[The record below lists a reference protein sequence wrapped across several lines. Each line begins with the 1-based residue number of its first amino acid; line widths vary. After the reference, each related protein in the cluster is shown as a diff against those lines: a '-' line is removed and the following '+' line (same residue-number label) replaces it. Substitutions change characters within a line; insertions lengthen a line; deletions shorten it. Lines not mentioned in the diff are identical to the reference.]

1 MIGCV
6 QEAQLSGR
14 RESSEMSIV
23 ISNMVIIRILSVQDK
38 KRLCGPD
45 RPLMTDSGVQKKL
58 TWPSFSKVRPKP
70 TLDAG
75 LVFFVLGGPRWARV
89 GPAVGFC
96 LL

>member
-6 QEAQLSGR
+6 HEAQLSGR
-14 RESSEMSIV
+14 RDSSEMSIV
-23 ISNMVIIRILSVQDK
+23 ISNMLIIRILS
-38 KRLCGPD
+38 GPD
-45 RPLMTDSGVQKKL
+45 RPIMTDSGVQKEL